1 MLPSAFEVLGP
12 VMVGPSS
19 SHTAGALR
27 LARVAREIA
36 PGRVSSVEFTLYNS
50 FAKTYLGHGTDKA
63 LVAGMLGLDTDDGRI
78 RDSFSLAA
86 EQGLAFSFRT
96 SDEGTGLHP
105 NTVDIAMGLADG
117 GSLTVRGESVGGG
130 RVRLSAVGGVA
141 VDVAGEYP
149 TLFVH
154 HGDRPG
160 VLARL
165 TGALSA
171 ASINIATIR
180 TFRDARG
187 GDAYTVAELDEA
199 LPAELVAAVGA
210 APGVIFATSLTIPG
224 ALPVAAEGP
233 QGPDFSCGADLLAL
247 CREGHASI
255 GSVMRERE
263 ACLAVGGAR
272 AADETMGRVRRAMEV
287 SVRATVERPERSLG
301 GFLHGQA
308 RAVERRSGALAAPL
322 LGGALSA
329 AVAGAMAVLER
340 SAAMGVIVAAPT
352 AGSAGV
358 VPGALIAC
366 ADALGA
372 QERLEGAL
380 WCAAAVGAVVMA
392 NGSVSGAEGG
402 CQAEVGTASAMAAAG
417 LCQMLYGSPE
427 TCLTAASIALGN
439 LLGLVCDP
447 VGGLVEFPCQNRN
460 AIGVA
465 NAFTSAQLA
474 LSSVGCPVPFDE
486 AVQAMTLVG
495 NALPVS
501 LRETAQG
508 GLAACPSACAACG
521 SWD

>member
-199 LPAELVAAVGA
+199 LPAELVDAVGA

-247 CREGHASI
+247 CRERHASI

-308 RAVERRSGALAAPL
+308 RAHLHAAQGLGAGLRQRVIIQVRQLLLLAAGGHAVDRVGRPVFIGALFRHPIEQPHL
-322 LGGALSA
+322 A
-329 AVAGAMAVLER
+329 AVQDCQVNDLVHAAGQLFLL
-340 SAAMGVIVAAPT
+340 AAGHGGV
-352 AGSAGV
+352 
-358 VPGALIAC
+358 
-366 ADALGA
+366 D
-372 QERLEGAL
+372 
-380 WCAAAVGAVVMA
+380 
-392 NGSVSGAEGG
+392 
-402 CQAEVGTASAMAAAG
+402 GTA
-417 LCQMLYGSPE
+417 
-427 TCLTAASIALGN
+427 ALAVALAVDQRIGVQR
-439 LLGLVCDP
+439 G
-447 VGGLVEFPCQNRN
+447 EE
-460 AIGVA
+460 AIGVLH
-465 NAFTSAQLA
+465 QLLLLAVGVVVGGQAHA
-474 LSSVGCPVPFDE
+474 LH
-486 AVQAMTLVG
+486 LVH
-495 NALPVS
+495 
-501 LRETAQG
+501 
-508 GLAACPSACAACG
+508 LAAGQGLDLAPQVEQAVRIQIFAHFNSSSISKFVIASTGAGMRAMALRRPVMASSGC
-521 SWD
+521 

>member
-187 GDAYTVAELDEA
+187 GDAYTVAELED
-199 LPAELVAAVGA
+199 
-210 APGVIFATSLTIPG
+210 
-224 ALPVAAEGP
+224 
-233 QGPDFSCGADLLAL
+233 
-247 CREGHASI
+247 RK
-255 GSVMRERE
+255 SV
-263 ACLAVGGAR
+263 V
-272 AADETMGRVRRAMEV
+272 
-287 SVRATVERPERSLG
+287 
-301 GFLHGQA
+301 
-308 RAVERRSGALAAPL
+308 
-322 LGGALSA
+322 
-329 AVAGAMAVLER
+329 
-340 SAAMGVIVAAPT
+340 
-352 AGSAGV
+352 
-358 VPGALIAC
+358 
-366 ADALGA
+366 
-372 QERLEGAL
+372 
-380 WCAAAVGAVVMA
+380 
-392 NGSVSGAEGG
+392 
-402 CQAEVGTASAMAAAG
+402 
-417 LCQMLYGSPE
+417 
-427 TCLTAASIALGN
+427 
-439 LLGLVCDP
+439 
-447 VGGLVEFPCQNRN
+447 
-460 AIGVA
+460 
-465 NAFTSAQLA
+465 
-474 LSSVGCPVPFDE
+474 
-486 AVQAMTLVG
+486 
-495 NALPVS
+495 
-501 LRETAQG
+501 
-508 GLAACPSACAACG
+508 
-521 SWD
+521 

>member
-36 PGRVSSVEFTLYNS
+36 PGPVESVEFTLYNS
-50 FAKTYLGHGTDKA
+50 FANTYLGHGTDKA
-63 LVAGMLGLDTDDGRI
+63 LVAGMLGLDTDDERI
-78 RDSFSLAA
+78 RDSFALAA
-86 EQGLAFSFRT
+86 ERGLAFSFAT
-96 SDEGTGLHP
+96 SDEGSGLHP
-105 NTVDIAMGLADG
+105 NTVDIAMGLAGG

-130 RVRLSAVGGVA
+130 RVRISAVGGVP
-141 VDVAGEYP
+141 VDMAGEYP
-149 TLFVH
+149 TFFVH
-154 HGDRPG
+154 HVDRPG

-180 TFRDARG
+180 TFRDSRG
-187 GDAYTVAELDEA
+187 GDAYTVAELDEE
-199 LPAELVAAVGA
+199 LPRELVAAVGA
-210 APGVIFATSLTIPG
+210 APSVLFATSVTIPG
-224 ALPVAAEGP
+224 ALPAAAEGTG
-233 QGPDFSCGADLLAL
+233 GPDFSCAAELLSL
-247 CREGHASI
+247 CEERHCSI
-255 GSVMRERE
+255 GSLMRDRE
-263 ACLAVGGAR
+263 ACIAVGGKE
-272 AADETMGRVRRAMEV
+272 AADRAMAHVRRAMEL
-287 SVRATVERPERSLG
+287 SVRATVERPEPSLG

-308 RAVERRSGALAAPL
+308 RAVSRRSADLGAPL
-322 LGGALSA
+322 LGHALSG

-358 VPGALIAC
+358 VPGCLIAC
-366 ADALGA
+366 AEAIGA
-372 QERLEGAL
+372 EDRLEGAL
-380 WCAAAVGAVVMA
+380 WCAAAVGAIVMA

-427 TCLTAASIALGN
+427 TCLEAASIALGN

-460 AIGVA
+460 AIGAA
-465 NAFTSAQLA
+465 NAFTAAQLA